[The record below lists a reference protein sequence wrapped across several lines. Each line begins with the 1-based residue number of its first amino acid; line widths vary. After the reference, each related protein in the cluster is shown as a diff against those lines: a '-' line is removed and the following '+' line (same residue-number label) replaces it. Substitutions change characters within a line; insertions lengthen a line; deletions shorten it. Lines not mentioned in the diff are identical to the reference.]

1 MSVTPQ
7 DIITYWLDEV
17 TPARWF
23 KVDTSLDDDIREHFI
38 ARWRDARDG
47 NLDAWM
53 QNAEGSLALLIL
65 LDQFPRN
72 MFRGQAEAFSTDAK
86 AREVTRRA
94 IDKGFDM
101 AVRKDARAL
110 FYLPLMHSE
119 NLADQDLC
127 VKLIGERLGEDSL
140 NYPFAL
146 GHREEIRQFGR
157 FAGRNAALGRNT
169 TDAEQAFL
177 DKRAAH

>member
-23 KVDTSLDDDIREHFI
+23 TVDTDLDEDIREHFME
-38 ARWRDARDG
+38 RWRDARDG
-47 NLDAWM
+47 SLDDWM
-53 QNAEGSLALLIL
+53 QSADSSMALLIL

-72 MFRGQAEAFSTDAK
+72 MFRGGADAFSTDAK
-86 AREVTRRA
+86 ARAVTRRA
-94 IDKGFDM
+94 IDKGFDL

-119 NLADQDLC
+119 NLTDQDLC

-140 NYPFAL
+140 NYPFAVN
-146 GHREEIRQFGR
+146 HREEIRQFGR
-157 FAGRNAALGRNT
+157 FPGRNAALGREPT
-169 TDAEQAFL
+169 QAEQTFL
-177 DKRAAH
+177 VARAQH